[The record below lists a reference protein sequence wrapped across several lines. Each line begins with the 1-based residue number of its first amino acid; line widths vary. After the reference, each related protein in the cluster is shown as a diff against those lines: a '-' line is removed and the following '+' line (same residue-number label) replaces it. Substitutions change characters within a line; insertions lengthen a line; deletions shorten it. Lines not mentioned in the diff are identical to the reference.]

1 MYNRLYM
8 SSSPHIRSG
17 VTTQRLMLDVMIA
30 LIPAAFAGIYF
41 FGIRAFVLIA
51 VTVISCVGFEY
62 LGRKALKR
70 NNTVGDLSAAVT
82 GLLLALNVPPELPLW
97 MAVVGSF
104 FAIVVVK
111 QLFGGIGQ
119 NFVNPALAAR
129 AFLIISYGTR
139 MTSWTPPLARAA

>member
-1 MYNRLYM
+1 M

-62 LGRKALKR
+62 LARKALKR

-104 FAIVVVK
+104 FAIVV
-111 QLFGGIGQ
+111 
-119 NFVNPALAAR
+119 
-129 AFLIISYGTR
+129 
-139 MTSWTPPLARAA
+139 